1 VHKLEID
8 RAMIKPNNKKTEL
21 GIKNLFNRYRS
32 LVLGSL
38 ASTFARGVQT
48 VSLLIITGIAARY
61 FTKEEFGLWA
71 ILISFLYSGYAL
83 DFGYRSALTNRLTAM
98 VADSSGNANNKQRD
112 FFLSIF
118 YFQFII
124 GFAGIALI
132 FFFGMYIPWGNILKI
147 QQTSILDYIGSL
159 ITVILVILF
168 LNAPLLCSSSG
179 FSAYHELH
187 IDSLLHSAQWIILMC
202 AFGLI
207 NIYKMFS
214 FPTMIILFFVVFLLL
229 GFIRLLF
236 LFKRRKWT
244 LVFLPI
250 KDQWNNVRD
259 ISRVSFDFFLLNI
272 SAMTVSMGSTFL
284 AGYLGGLAG
293 AGDFSVVQRL
303 FTLLITAHM
312 AFMSGFVPSFTQNA
326 RQGNWKGVLKKLNF
340 NLYIVVPF
348 LFIVLGGIVFL
359 FHPFILKIWT
369 GLSIKNY
376 FLTGLFALYA
386 LLMGWANTNSIL
398 LNSLGLV
405 KAQALWSFAI
415 APMFLFLTFYFAKT
429 LGVEGI
435 ALASVLSALPGVGY
449 FTFYTRKAIKLRR
462 INV

>member
-1 VHKLEID
+1 VYKRQIIGL
-8 RAMIKPNNKKTEL
+8 L
-21 GIKNLFNRYRS
+21 GI
-32 LVLGSL
+32 V
-38 ASTFARGVQT
+38 
-48 VSLLIITGIAARY
+48 
-61 FTKEEFGLWA
+61 
-71 ILISFLYSGYAL
+71 
-83 DFGYRSALTNRLTAM
+83 
-98 VADSSGNANNKQRD
+98 
-112 FFLSIF
+112 
-118 YFQFII
+118 
-124 GFAGIALI
+124 LI
-132 FFFGMYIPWGNILKI
+132 FFIGPYIPWGNILKI

-214 FPTMIILFFVVFLLL
+214 FPTMIILFFIVFLLL

-244 LVFLPI
+244 LVLVPI
-250 KDQWNNVRD
+250 REQWNNVKG

-303 FTLLITAHM
+303 FAVLITAHM
-312 AFMSGFVPSFTQNA
+312 AFVSGFVPSFTQSA
-326 RQGNWKGVLKKLNF
+326 RQGNWKGVLNKLNF
-340 NLYIVVPF
+340 NLYVVVPL
-348 LFIVLGGIVFL
+348 LFVVSGGIIFL

-376 FLTGLFALYA
+376 LLTGLFALYA
-386 LLMGWANTNSIL
+386 LLMGWGNTNSTL
-398 LNSLGLV
+398 LNSLGLA
-405 KAQALWSFAI
+405 KAQALWSFAM

-429 LGVEGI
+429 LDVEGI
-435 ALASVLSALPGVGY
+435 ALASVLTALPGVGY